1 MKTITWTGGSH
12 VFDLTSRRVSWM
24 LLQAQ
29 HPFPGQ
35 YGSTPAACLR
45 RFEDSTYSPDDI
57 ERVIRLGLIGG
68 GISEDD
74 ADALVMEHVRGK
86 PLAPNAAVAF
96 EVIASLFVMEEADAG
111 TSA

>member
-1 MKTITWTGGSH
+1 MKTITWAGGTH
-12 VFDLTSRRVSWM
+12 AFDLTSRRVSWM

-45 RFEDSTYSPDDI
+45 RFEESVYSPDDV
-57 ERVIRLGLIGG
+57 ERVIRIGLIGG
-68 GISEDD
+68 GLPEAE
-74 ADALVMEHVRGK
+74 ADILVAAHVRGK
-86 PLAPNAAVAF
+86 PLAPSAAVAF
-96 EVIASLFVMEEADAG
+96 EVLASLFVEVTDAG